1 MLPPSQSCLCK
12 CEHTM
17 QHPTAEA
24 ATWKT
29 SVERAP
35 RTQPDPFF
43 LLQMLEPMVTWCVPR
58 FGTRKPESAVLEVS
72 STCSTWMDLVLCS
85 QTEFQIPTHRCLT
98 RWQTG
103 MNEGPGFL
111 SAPSLI
117 FDGSPGASAPGVCLE
132 DQAGAKR
139 SSKKKLN
146 PTCEFELL
154 SLR

>member
-43 LLQMLEPMVTWCVPR
+43 LLQMLEPIVTGVYH
-58 FGTRKPESAVLEVS
+58 AL
-72 STCSTWMDLVLCS
+72 
-85 QTEFQIPTHRCLT
+85 
-98 RWQTG
+98 
-103 MNEGPGFL
+103 GPGNL
-111 SAPSLI
+111 NQQ
-117 FDGSPGASAPGVCLE
+117 CLKCR
-132 DQAGAKR
+132 AHAVHGWTLFYAAKQ
-139 SSKKKLN
+139 SSKFQLIAA
-146 PTCEFELL
+146 
-154 SLR
+154 